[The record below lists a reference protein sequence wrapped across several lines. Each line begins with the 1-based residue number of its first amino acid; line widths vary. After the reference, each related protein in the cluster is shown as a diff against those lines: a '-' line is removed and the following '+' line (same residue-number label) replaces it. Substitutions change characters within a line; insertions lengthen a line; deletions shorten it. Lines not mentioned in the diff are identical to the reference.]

1 MCRWLSTLGKAY
13 HIYTPSFIDNGIT
26 GEMLLSLN
34 HPSHY
39 VTLGVT
45 NNLHIRRID
54 VGVRELRSHV
64 LKRRD
69 KMTGLSGPGNTQS
82 DRSSSP
88 GMIEEP
94 LGNDRMEMD
103 METEEL

>member
-45 NNLHIRRID
+45 NNLHVRRIN
-54 VGVRELRSHV
+54 VGVRELRAHV
-64 LKRRD
+64 LKRREQMAGHSVLAD
-69 KMTGLSGPGNTQS
+69 THSGNSSAAAMTA
-82 DRSSSP
+82 
-88 GMIEEP
+88 EEP
-94 LGNDRMEMD
+94 LGDDQMQMD
-103 METEEL
+103 TEEL